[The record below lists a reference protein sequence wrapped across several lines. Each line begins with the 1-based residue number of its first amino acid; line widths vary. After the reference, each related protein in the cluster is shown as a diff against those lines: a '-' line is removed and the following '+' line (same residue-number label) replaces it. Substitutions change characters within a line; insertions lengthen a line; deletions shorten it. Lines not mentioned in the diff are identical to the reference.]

1 MIKELR
7 ILALIPARS
16 GSKGLKGK
24 NTKILAGKPLIA
36 WPIQA
41 AQASQYVDKVIVST
55 DGEHIAEVARQ
66 YQADVPFMRPVHL
79 ASDTASSFDVIKH
92 AIETLDS
99 EGEVFDYLLLL
110 EPTSPLTQTRD
121 IDLAIERLVNNTDN
135 AKAIVGVCANEE
147 GHPAFSIKINQQ
159 GFLQPYQDS
168 FQVLRRQELPQCFRY
183 DGSLYCSD
191 IKTLMQEQSFYH
203 QATLG
208 YLVPKWQAFEIDDL
222 TDFVCIEAI
231 MNNLARI
238 QASES
243 SNIQPSSND
252 E

>member
-1 MIKELR
+1 MIKDQR
-7 ILALIPARS
+7 ILALIPARG

-24 NTKILAGKPLIA
+24 NTKILSGKPLIA
-36 WPIQA
+36 WPIQV
-41 AQASQYVDKVIVST
+41 AQASQYVDKVVVST
-55 DGEHIAEVARQ
+55 DAENIAEIARQ
-66 YQADVPFMRPVHL
+66 YQADVPFMRPALL

-92 AIETLDS
+92 AIETLAS
-99 EGEVFDYLLLL
+99 EGEEFDYLLLL

-121 IDLAIERLVNNTDN
+121 IDLAIERLVNHSDN

-147 GHPAFSIKINQQ
+147 GHPAFSIKVDQQ
-159 GFLQPYQDS
+159 GFLHPFQDS
-168 FQVLRRQELPQCFRY
+168 FQVLRRQELPSCFRY
-183 DGSLYCSD
+183 EGSLYCSD

-203 QATLG
+203 QATIG

-231 MNNLARI
+231 MNNLTRL
-238 QASES
+238 QASEP
-243 SNIQPSSND
+243 SNFQPSSND